1 MNYTADS
8 LHYIP
13 ENKSITLRY
22 KDLIKPKVIDNRSA
36 DEIVLDVMLKGGLRF
51 EE

>member
-8 LHYIP
+8 LHYMP

-22 KDLIKPKVIDNRSA
+22 KDLIKPRVVDNRSA
-36 DEIVLDVMLKGGLRF
+36 DEIAVDIIQRGGLRF